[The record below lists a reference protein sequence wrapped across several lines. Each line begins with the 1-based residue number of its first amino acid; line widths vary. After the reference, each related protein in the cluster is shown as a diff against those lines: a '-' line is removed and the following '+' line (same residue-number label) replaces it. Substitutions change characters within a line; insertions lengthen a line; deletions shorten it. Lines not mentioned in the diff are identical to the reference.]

1 MPYTVRAAQN
11 GEVTDDDYI
20 EPDGVH
26 GEAAVS
32 ATMCMHVQPSA
43 VQLYLTSLHCMS
55 HPLTQQPAQQQDA
68 EYSIPQPRV
77 KHAHMAHH
85 SC

>member
-1 MPYTVRAAQN
+1 MSTAFLFTPSNPGVRMPYTVRAAQN
-11 GEVTDDDYI
+11 GEVTEEEDYI

-43 VQLYLTSLHCMS
+43 LQL
-55 HPLTQQPAQQQDA
+55 
-68 EYSIPQPRV
+68 
-77 KHAHMAHH
+77 
-85 SC
+85 